1 MIDIFSDLKMR
12 KSGRRIGDLVV
23 KREGDAF
30 TTTTTTMTTGTFE
43 AVTRRI
49 IFANKMDWIFLLIMF
64 LYLPIQGTI
73 LLNLLSLVTL
83 HMYLFL

>member
-1 MIDIFSDLKMR
+1 MEPAFNFMIEILSDLKMR

-23 KREGDAF
+23 KRESEAF
-30 TTTTTTMTTGTFE
+30 TTTTRTMMTTTVTFE

-64 LYLPIQGTI
+64 LYLPIQGRI
-73 LLNLLSLVTL
+73 LPNLL
-83 HMYLFL
+83 